1 MFKPPTIVQRAVSP
15 TRQRIFL
22 EELAIH
28 GCVAQA
34 SRVASPHARD
44 RKGASGSFYSLRR
57 RDPHFAAEWDGAQ
70 EQADAKLLVEARRRA
85 IDGVERGIFQK
96 GTQAT
101 TADGK
106 PATKKVYS
114 DRLLELLLKSRF
126 PNDFVER
133 RQVEHHHA
141 PSGWQITAED
151 LHALSDSQ
159 VEQLQTIMET
169 VMVARGETEPD
180 LAMGTALIDVTPET
194 IETEPD
200 DSERLNPYRG

>member
-1 MFKPPTIVQRAVSP
+1 MVRRNRLTQSFWSRRGGGQSTA
-15 TRQRIFL
+15 L
-22 EELAIH
+22 NA
-28 GCVAQA
+28 A
-34 SRVASPHARD
+34 SSR
-44 RKGASGSFYSLRR
+44 L
-57 RDPHFAAEWDGAQ
+57 
-70 EQADAKLLVEARRRA
+70 
-85 IDGVERGIFQK
+85 K

-106 PATKKVYS
+106 PATEKVYS